1 VEVRVESDM
10 SYGIVPLQK
19 RGGVLKV
26 LLVHHIAGHW
36 SFPKGH
42 REGGESERETACRE
56 LEEETGLYV
65 EKFLDLPP
73 LEETYIFHHAGK
85 RIEKKVR
92 YFVALV
98 SGKEYPQLDELFG
111 CDWFEFDA
119 AGEKL
124 TFSNTRDLLDAV
136 GQQMGE
142 IDDNTSS

>member
-1 VEVRVESDM
+1 MKTESDI

-19 RGGVLKV
+19 RDGVWKV

-42 REGGESERETACRE
+42 REAGESEVETASRE

-65 EKFLDLPP
+65 ERLLDFPP
-73 LEETYIFHHAGK
+73 LEETYVFHHAGK

-111 CDWFEFDA
+111 CDWFAFKEA
-119 AGEKL
+119 REKL

-136 GQQMGE
+136 EPQIGE
-142 IDDNTSS
+142 IDGNTSS

>member
-1 VEVRVESDM
+1 MKTESDM

-19 RGGVLKV
+19 RDGTWKV

-42 REGGESERETACRE
+42 RERGESEIETASRE
-56 LEEETGLYV
+56 LEEETGLTV
-65 EKFLDLPP
+65 EKLLDLPP
-73 LEETYIFHHAGK
+73 VEETYIFHHAGR

-98 SGKEYPQLDELFG
+98 GGKEYPQLDELFG
-111 CDWFEFDA
+111 CDWFAFEEA
-119 AGEKL
+119 REKL

-136 GQQMGE
+136 EKGIG
-142 IDDNTSS
+142 